1 MWANKQFLERIA
13 TVISKILLKPKIMM
27 YYLLTATNKKVII
40 KLMTLFLAIFVS
52 IDLEAQTYTLS
63 EEWIDCGNSCQ
74 LQDPYY
80 FEGTTYKWSGGCKE
94 GKAHGIGKV
103 ERYMDG
109 KLISTY
115 DGEYKNGVREG
126 HGRIT
131 YSSGTVKEGSFV
143 NGQMIGEGT
152 LTTEDGH
159 FYSGHFVNNRMHG
172 VGKLKMANGSTFEG
186 WFVAGDPYTGKW
198 INYDGTVIYLE
209 KGERV
214 EKLSI
219 SKKST
224 YKPKIGARVTEYF
237 DEDWNRCQAKGA
249 SYYRLITYAS
259 PNTPKGIVK
268 DYYINGKIQGSFYA
282 AYIDYEDDGKT
293 FHEGEANWYWQN
305 GQLQRKCYYY
315 NNELNGPNTYYYEN
329 GNVHASY
336 FYDMGVIDGSAIEN
350 YENGKPQTIAN
361 YDQGVLKNN
370 KYLQIT
376 EEGACFLVY
385 NENFV
390 KNKKYW
396 EYKGANGIL
405 KVNPDNTISLKITP
419 GRSVSGGIYAD
430 FSPKGEHIISILTH
444 RKAKDENIIGLLF
457 GFKDWENYCGLYI
470 SGNKYVFQYIKN
482 GRKMTAQ
489 EWKSS
494 PTINAEV
501 NKLTILS
508 TSSKTSLIIN
518 NETVEEYDRIDY
530 AGAFC
535 CVTGVNESNEECYF
549 DAAELSVS
557 EYVDPK
563 DIPSEYLPKK
573 VSGDSWTASGSGF
586 FLSEDGYVATNHH
599 VIEGAK
605 VIEISIVRDG
615 KWEHHP
621 AKVVLSDKENDLSIL
636 KIEDASFKNLPPI
649 PYNFTTRIQDT
660 GSEVF
665 TLGYPIAEIM
675 GDEVKFT
682 DGKISSKSGIH
693 GDATVYQ
700 ISVPIQPGNS
710 GGPLFDIKGNLVGI
724 TSSCLNR
731 DYFKSENV
739 NYAIKS
745 SYLKALVDRLPRTIR
760 LQDKADIADYP
771 LTEKIKKF
779 QSYMTYIKVK

>member
-1 MWANKQFLERIA
+1 MI
-13 TVISKILLKPKIMM
+13 
-27 YYLLTATNKKVII
+27 YYPLNTKKGDVII
-40 KLMTLFLAIFVS
+40 RIMILFFTFFVAINMQ
-52 IDLEAQTYTLS
+52 AQVYTLS
-63 EEWIDCGNSCQ
+63 EQWVDCGNSCQ

-80 FEGTTYKWSGGCKE
+80 FEGATYKWDGGSKD
-94 GKAHGIGKV
+94 GKAHGIGKA
-103 ERYMDG
+103 EIFMDG
-109 KLISTY
+109 ELISTY
-115 DGEYKNGVREG
+115 EGEFKNGLRDG

-131 YSSGTVKEGSFV
+131 LPSGTIKEGTFV
-143 NGQMIGEGT
+143 KGQMTGEGT

-159 FYSGHFVNNRMHG
+159 SYSGHFVNNRMHG
-172 VGKLKMANGSTFEG
+172 VGKLKMANGSSFEG
-186 WFVAGDPYTGKW
+186 WFVADDPYTGKW
-198 INYDGTVIYLE
+198 TNYDGAVIYLE

-214 EKLSI
+214 EKLSANR
-219 SKKST
+219 KSV
-224 YKPKIGARVTEYF
+224 YKPKIGTRVTEYF
-237 DEDWNRCQAKGA
+237 DKDWNRCQAKGA
-249 SYYRLITYAS
+249 AYYRLITYSA
-259 PNTPKGIVK
+259 PNTPKGMFK
-268 DYYINGKIQGSFYA
+268 DYFINGKLQGTYYA
-282 AYIDYEDDGKT
+282 AYIDYDDAGKT
-293 FHEGEANWYWQN
+293 FHEGEATWYYEN

-329 GNVHASY
+329 GTVHASY
-336 FYDMGVIDGSAIEN
+336 SYDMGVLDGSVIEN
-350 YENGKPQTIAN
+350 YENGKPQMIAS

-370 KYLQIT
+370 KYLHIT
-376 EEGACFLVY
+376 EDGTGFLVY

-396 EYKGANGIL
+396 EYNGANGTL
-405 KVNPDNTISLKITP
+405 KVNSDNTISLNITP
-419 GRSVSGGIYAD
+419 SRTVSGGIYAD

-470 SGNKYVFQYIKN
+470 SGNTFVFQYIKN
-482 GRKMTAQ
+482 GRKMTSQ
-489 EWKSS
+489 EWKTSAA
-494 PTINAEV
+494 IEAEV
-501 NKLTILS
+501 NQLTIVSSS
-508 TSSKTSLIIN
+508 TRTSLIIN
-518 NETVEEYDRIDY
+518 NKTVEEYDRIDY

-535 CVTGVNESNEECYF
+535 CVTGVNEGNEECSF
-549 DAAELSVS
+549 DAANLSVS
-557 EYVDPK
+557 ELVDADNLPK
-563 DIPSEYLPKK
+563 DYLPQQD
-573 VSGDSWTASGSGF
+573 SGDNWTASGSGF

-599 VIEGAK
+599 VIKDAK
-605 VIEISIVRDG
+605 VIEVSIVRNG
-615 KWEHHP
+615 AWEHHP
-621 AKVVLSDKENDLSIL
+621 AKVVLSDKQNDLSIL
-636 KIEDASFKNLPPI
+636 KIEDSGFQNLPPI
-649 PYNFTTRIQDT
+649 PYNFTTKIQDT

-710 GGPLFDIKGNLVGI
+710 GGPLFDTKGNLVGI

-745 SYLKALVDRLPRTIR
+745 SYLKALVDAMPHSIR